1 MLTLTSIIGR
11 TILQHGADPAIV
23 DHERNLTWRE
33 FGNRIARAA
42 GVLQSL
48 GVEPGRRY
56 AILSRN
62 GVRMNELVYA
72 GYWLGAIPVPIN
84 YRLAPSEIRYILDDA
99 ECGLIAVEDVLI
111 DKLDADELAPWRDRL
126 LCVAPQEIETSS
138 PQYEPM
144 MAATDP
150 IKCHDAREQ
159 DDAIII
165 YTGGTT
171 GRGKGVPLSHKNI
184 VSNAMQLVDTVKAGP
199 SDIHLQV
206 SPMFHSTYIKSTVFT
221 LVGGAHA
228 FVSEFSPQGVL
239 EAIERHRVTVVS
251 LVPTTIIMTAQ
262 HDDFARYD
270 ISSLKRILYG
280 TSPIPVEWLRRCM
293 DSFKGVGLQ
302 QGYGLTET
310 SPIVA
315 MLDPEVHVQAL
326 ETQNY
331 DLLKA
336 AGRALPGVDMRIV
349 DDDGNEAPP
358 GEAGEVALRGPQV
371 ARGYINRPEETR
383 EAFRDGWFFSGDIG
397 RIDEQGFLYILDR
410 KKDMI
415 VTGGENVYASE
426 VEAAL
431 HEHPDIQEVAVIG
444 IPDERFGEALF
455 AVIVTVGGATPGED
469 EIIAHC
475 RDKIGGYKIPRH
487 MAFVDQLPKS
497 ALGKILKAE
506 LRRTYGG
513 SAHQVTP

>member
-1 MLTLTSIIGR
+1 MLTFTSIIGR
-11 TILQHGADPAIV
+11 TVLQRGDEPAIV

-33 FGNRIARAA
+33 FADRIARAA
-42 GVLQSL
+42 GVLQGL

-72 GYWLGAIPVPIN
+72 GYWLGAVPVPIN
-84 YRLAPSEIRYILDDA
+84 YRLAPAEIRYILDDA
-99 ECGLIAVEDVLI
+99 ECGLIAVEDVLA

-126 LCVAPQEIETSS
+126 LYIAARQTETSW
-138 PQYEPM
+138 PQYEPLM
-144 MAATDP
+144 TVTDP
-150 IKCHDAREQ
+150 IPCHDAGEQ

-171 GRGKGVPLSHKNI
+171 GRGKGVPLSHRNI
-184 VSNAMQLVDTVKAGP
+184 VSNAVQLVGAVKAGP
-199 SDIHLQV
+199 DDVHLQV
-206 SPMFHSTYIKSTVFT
+206 SPMFHSTYMKSTVYS
-221 LVGGAHA
+221 LVGARHA
-228 FVSEFSPQGVL
+228 FISEFSPQAVL
-239 EAIERHRVTVVS
+239 AAIERYRVTVVS
-251 LVPTTIIMTAQ
+251 LVPTTIILTAQ
-262 HDDFARYD
+262 HDEFARYD
-270 ISSLKRILYG
+270 LSSLKRIIYG

-293 DSFKGVGLQ
+293 ESFKGVALQ

-315 MLDPEVHVQAL
+315 MLDPEIHVEAL
-326 ETQNY
+326 KTHNY
-331 DLLKA
+331 DLLRA
-336 AGRALPGVDMRIV
+336 AGRALPGVDIRIV
-349 DDDGNEAPP
+349 DDDGNDVPP
-358 GEAGEVALRGPQV
+358 GEAGEVALRGPQI
-371 ARGYINRPEETR
+371 ARGYLNRPEET
-383 EAFRDGWFFSGDIG
+383 EAAFRDGWFFTGDIG
-397 RIDEQGFLYILDR
+397 RIDEQGFLFILDR

-431 HEHPDIQEVAVIG
+431 HQHPDIQEVAIIG
-444 IPDERFGEALF
+444 VPDERFGEALF
-455 AVIVTVGGATPGED
+455 AVIVPADGATPSEE

-475 RDKIGGYKIPRH
+475 RGKIGGYKIPRH

-506 LRRTYGG
+506 LRRIYG
-513 SAHQVTP
+513 SKIQHAAR

>member
-1 MLTLTSIIGR
+1 MLTLTSIIAR
-11 TILQHGADPAIV
+11 TVLQRGGEPAIV
-23 DHERNLTWRE
+23 DRERNYSWRE
-33 FGNRIARAA
+33 FADRIARAA
-42 GVLQSL
+42 GVLQGL
-48 GVEPGRRY
+48 GVEPGKRY

-62 GVRMNELVYA
+62 GVRMNELIYA
-72 GYWLGAIPVPIN
+72 GYWLGAVPVPIN

-99 ECGLIAVEDVLI
+99 ECGLIAVEDVLA

-126 LCVAPQEIETSS
+126 LCVAAQEIETSW
-138 PQYEPM
+138 PQYEM
-144 MAATDP
+144 LMAATDP
-150 IKCHDAREQ
+150 IPCHDADEQ

-171 GRGKGVPLSHKNI
+171 GRGKGVPLSHMNI
-184 VSNAMQLVDTVKAGP
+184 VSNAVQLVDTVKAGP
-199 SDIHLQV
+199 GDLHLQV
-206 SPMFHSTYIKSTVFT
+206 SPMFHSTYMKSTVFT

-228 FVSEFSPQGVL
+228 FVSEFSPEAVL
-239 EAIERHRVTVVS
+239 DAIERYRVTVVS

-262 HDDFARYD
+262 HDEFDRFD
-270 ISSLKRILYG
+270 IASLKRILYG

-293 DSFKGVGLQ
+293 ESFKGVGLQ

-315 MLDPEVHVQAL
+315 MLDPEIHVEAL
-326 ETQNY
+326 ESHNY
-331 DLLKA
+331 DLLRA

-349 DDDGNEAPP
+349 DDDGNEVSP
-358 GEAGEVALRGPQV
+358 GAAGEVALRGPQV
-371 ARGYINRPEETR
+371 ARGYLNRPEETR
-383 EAFRDGWFFSGDIG
+383 EAFRDGWFFTGDIG
-397 RIDEQGFLYILDR
+397 RIDDEGYLYILDR

-455 AVIVTVGGATPGED
+455 AVIVTAGGATPGED

-475 RDKIGGYKIPRH
+475 RGKIGGYKIPRR

-497 ALGKILKAE
+497 ALGKILKAD
-506 LRRTYGG
+506 LRRAYGG
-513 SAHQVTP
+513 SPHHETS